1 MNKYDKKMMHEREL
15 IYDAKRAIHRTDVE
29 KKDRASIAKHWYKN
43 AQIYIMESNKQERKN
58 LMDDMPIDNR
68 ATSPNKMRDYGKP
81 TSPVAMRMA
90 ATKSGLPMKESPA
103 MMYGGKKGDESKS
116 RRDYESPMKMYGG
129 KKGDMSK
136 SKRDYESP
144 MAMRET
150 PLMKALVGNQDK
162 LPEALQAEIK
172 ASPAK
177 MYGGK
182 KGDMSKSRRDYK

>member
-1 MNKYDKKMMHEREL
+1 
-15 IYDAKRAIHRTDVE
+15 
-29 KKDRASIAKHWYKN
+29 
-43 AQIYIMESNKQERKN
+43 MESNKQERKN

-90 ATKSGLPMKESPA
+90 DTKSGLPMKESPA

-116 RRDYESPMKMYGG
+116 KKDYESPMKMYGG

>member
-1 MNKYDKKMMHEREL
+1 
-15 IYDAKRAIHRTDVE
+15 
-29 KKDRASIAKHWYKN
+29 
-43 AQIYIMESNKQERKN
+43 MESNKQERKN

-81 TSPVAMRMA
+81 TSPVAMRMS

-103 MMYGGKKGDESKS
+103 M
-116 RRDYESPMKMYGG
+116 MYGG

-182 KGDMSKSRRDYK
+182 KGDMSKSKRDY